1 MNQAGLEPTAA
12 RAPSRVMVEEHVQTA
27 QDCVSVK
34 PAGEVKTVNS
44 APRRVMVEDR
54 VTKQVCACVNQGGKE
69 PTAKRAPGRVMVEV
83 HVQTVQDFVSVKLD
97 GGETT
102 VRRAPRRVLT
112 AALAEVTVRVRA
124 PHKRYAMEKARAI
137 QMACARAKTD
147 GRAWTAA
154 FRLQDSHAPVTA
166 CARL

>member
-1 MNQAGLEPTAA
+1 
-12 RAPSRVMVEEHVQTA
+12 MVEHVQTVP
-27 QDCVSVK
+27 DFVSVK
-34 PAGEVKTVNS
+34 PDGEEPYANS

-54 VTKQVCACVNQGGKE
+54 VTKQVHACVNQGGEE
-69 PTAKRAPGRVMVEV
+69 PTAARAPGRVMVEV
-83 HVQTVQDFVSVKLD
+83 DVQTVQDFVSVNPD
-97 GGETT
+97 GVETT

-124 PHKRYAMEKARAI
+124 PRKRYAMEKARAI

-154 FRLQDSHAPVTA
+154 FRLLSLPDTYAPVTA